1 MILRKLLLQ
10 IEQVSLWVKIIWRCG
25 IFASMNI
32 CYGRVIKMTS
42 FVHFFN
48 LFMKGLENE
57 LAMPII
63 LVYVG
68 DITILTLMKS
78 FQKPDCLNK
87 EFVDCDG
94 RLEK

>member
-1 MILRKLLLQ
+1 
-10 IEQVSLWVKIIWRCG
+10 
-25 IFASMNI
+25 
-32 CYGRVIKMTS
+32 
-42 FVHFFN
+42 
-48 LFMKGLENE
+48 MKGLENE